1 MVGFFTAPWF
11 LLRSSPVVGVLSP
24 CWLCCHQ
31 QGRRAHNPPSPRH
44 SPRIHERVDCSS
56 LQVRI
61 SPRTG
66 TRTIC
71 ARRLHTSSKRG
82 HHQTHAALAIAARST
97 TRQTRAAACATSNTM
112 SGSDFHTLPERSGSS
127 WGRPYFLELGGLDAA
142 TRAFE
147 MNRAGQV
154 RVCTYVPS
162 GLWKIVSVQRL
173 TK

>member
-1 MVGFFTAPWF
+1 MNAIELFVHSGLVVGFFTAPWF

-61 SPRTG
+61 SPPTG

-71 ARRLHTSSKRG
+71 ARRLHTYVQ
-82 HHQTHAALAIAARST
+82 H
-97 TRQTRAAACATSNTM
+97 TRASPDIRRSRDCGSLHNTPDPSCSMRHLEHHVGVRLPHPSRKIRVVLTSLN
-112 SGSDFHTLPERSGSS
+112 S
-127 WGRPYFLELGGLDAA
+127 GGL
-142 TRAFE
+142 TRRRE
-147 MNRAGQV
+147 
-154 RVCTYVPS
+154 PS
-162 GLWKIVSVQRL
+162 R
-173 TK
+173 